1 MATVPEVVLTKLGV
15 LVVLSTFSILVGV
28 VTVTSSVKL
37 FAPIKLLVVAV
48 APVLVTV
55 ALLL

>member
-28 VTVTSSVKL
+28 VTVTSSVTL

>member
-1 MATVPEVVLTKLGV
+1 MATVPEVVFTKLGV

-28 VTVTSSVKL
+28 VTVTSSVRL

>member
-28 VTVTSSVKL
+28 VTVTSSVRL